1 VILLPYP
8 LEPRMYMRG
17 FVFDTLKHNQVNLGN
32 TYMRIHL
39 ALILLLLFPTLSF
52 SDVADP
58 QLKTDHPWYPGE
70 LSCSTFDRLFATQ
83 VALYKK
89 VTGREVSTDED
100 KALASWYWRNLHF
113 AHGEEGRCD
122 WFGEGKSVDAET
134 NRDYWTGLFAH
145 GFGLCGTTHAQY
157 CAEMNALLGQ
167 CRGRAVGVSGHNSFE
182 VFLTGGAYGAGRWVL
197 LDHDISTVIFTP
209 DGSRLMSIQEIMPQL
224 ATLKNPNFKP
234 DRQRGWRVAGLH
246 DDDAGGVYDSFRTV
260 EYLAGYAG
268 PPPMIH
274 LRRGESLRRYLEPGL
289 EDGKTFVFWG
299 RNYNT
304 ANIPGPERSRTWIN
318 QPEKM
323 YGAKSNTGHHDGQV
337 RFANAVYD
345 YKPNFDDGSYKE
357 AVVDESD
364 DHVTF
369 SFRTPYV
376 IGATP
381 PNNKEWGIYDTG
393 GKNGLVIAS
402 KSPIPTSISVDNG
415 KSWLTGGPDF
425 TDAVKGH
432 NQYWLKF
439 SASAAQQ
446 KTAEISWRTVCQT
459 NVATIPHLK
468 DGTNHITFACSNQAI
483 ISAGPTKSEA
493 AAYLI
498 DGKLE
503 SANATLKLSAPAG
516 CKSTHLYAASWNA
529 SGNPPSTSKY
539 QIEYSVDDGKSW
551 KTVVK
556 DWSIIRR
563 PSEPNDFWSQSFSW
577 GDIAISADHP
587 VRIRFTNSEH
597 RSYRKVEAHLAYAPA
612 NPSPATVTFA
622 WRSANGPLQTA
633 SHLYPPNAADD
644 ASWAF
649 DAGQNPKTIWVE
661 YSAK

>member
-1 VILLPYP
+1 MPF
-8 LEPRMYMRG
+8 RAASR
-17 FVFDTLKHNQVNLGN
+17 DNLKHNQVNRSN
-32 TYMRIHL
+32 TFMRVAP
-39 ALILLLLFPTLSF
+39 ALILYFLLSTF
-52 SDVADP
+52 SLAEVADP

-83 VALYKK
+83 AALYKK
-89 VTGREVSTDED
+89 VTGRDVTTDED
-100 KALASWYWRNLHF
+100 KALASWYWRNLHY

-122 WFGEGKSVDAET
+122 WFGEGKSADAET

-167 CRGRAVGVSGHNSFE
+167 CRGRAVGVTGHNSFE
-182 VFLTGGAYGAGRWVL
+182 VFLTGGAYGTGRWAL

-224 ATLKNPNFKP
+224 VMLKNPNFKP

-246 DDDAGGVYDSFRTV
+246 DDDAGGVYTSFGSA

-274 LRRGESLRRYLEPGL
+274 LRKGETLRRYLEPGL
-289 EDGKTFVFWG
+289 DDGKTFVFWG

-345 YKPNFDDGSYKE
+345 YKPNFADGSYKE
-357 AVVDESD
+357 AVIDESA

-376 IGATP
+376 IAATP
-381 PNNKEWGIYDTG
+381 PNDKEWGIYDKG
-393 GKNGLVIAS
+393 CKNGLVI
-402 KSPIPTSISVDNG
+402 SPTTIVATSVSVDNG
-415 KSWLTGGPDF
+415 KTWVGGPVDF
-425 TDAVKGH
+425 TDVVKGH

-439 SASAAQQ
+439 SAP
-446 KTAEISWRTVCQT
+446 AEELRNAKISWRTVCQT

-468 DGTNHITFACSNQAI
+468 DGQNHITFACSNQAL
-483 ISAGPTKSEA
+483 ISAGPTKAQA
-493 AAYLI
+493 AAHRV
-498 DGKLE
+498 DGSFEKG
-503 SANATLKLSAPAG
+503 NITLALSPPPG
-516 CKSTHLYAASWNA
+516 CKAAHLYAASWNA
-529 SGNPPSTSKY
+529 SGNPPSSSKY
-539 QIEYSVDDGKSW
+539 QIDYSADDGKTW
-551 KTVVK
+551 KPVVK
-556 DWSIIRR
+556 DWSIVRR
-563 PSEPNDFWSQSFSW
+563 PPEPNDFWSQSFCW
-577 GDIAISADHP
+577 GDIALGTDHP
-587 VRIRFTNSEH
+587 IRIRFTNSEH
-597 RSYRKVEAHLAYAPA
+597 RSYRKVEAHLAYAVP
-612 NPSPATVTFA
+612 NPSPTTATFA
-622 WRSANGPLQTA
+622 WRSPNAPLRTA
-633 SHLYPPNAADD
+633 SHVYPPNAADD
-644 ASWAF
+644 ATWAF
-649 DAGQNPKTIWVE
+649 DAGQNPKTMWVE